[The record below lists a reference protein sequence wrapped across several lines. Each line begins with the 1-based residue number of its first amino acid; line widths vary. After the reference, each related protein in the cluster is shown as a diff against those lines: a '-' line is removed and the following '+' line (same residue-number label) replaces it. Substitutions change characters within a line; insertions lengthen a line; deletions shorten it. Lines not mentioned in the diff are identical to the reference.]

1 MGNKTFSARRTQ
13 LHDQVKD
20 PEWSGFIRR
29 LFQEAEPYLAV
40 RGDMAHTRVSYDY
53 ALILIR
59 QEGGNAGIVE
69 PAIILHD
76 VGWSRLEP
84 REISKAFGVL
94 AKGDEADRLNRIH
107 ELEGASIAGQ
117 ILKSL
122 DYDTLLIEKITSI
135 IRTHDSGVDIRSP
148 EEGLVKDADKLWR
161 SSKVGFW
168 QEVRRQDLDPKELY
182 WYLNEHYKKW
192 FFSSTALALAGENLE
207 KRAKEIDANQKG
219 LI

>member
-1 MGNKTFSARRTQ
+1 M
-13 LHDQVKD
+13 HDQVKD

-76 VGWSRLEP
+76 VGWSRLDP
-84 REISKAFGVL
+84 PEISKAFGVL
-94 AKGDEADRLNRIH
+94 AEGDEANRLNRIH
-107 ELEGASIAGQ
+107 ELEGASIAAQ
-117 ILKSL
+117 VLQSL
-122 DYDTLLIEKITSI
+122 DYNPLLIEKITSI
-135 IRTHDSGVDIRSP
+135 IRTHDSGIDIRSP
-148 EEGLVKDADKLWR
+148 EEGIVKDADKLWR

-168 QEVRRQDLDPKELY
+168 EEAERQDLDPKQLHRF
-182 WYLNEHYKKW
+182 LNERYKEW
-192 FFSSTALALAGENLE
+192 FFTSTALTLAGEDLE
-207 KRAKEIDANQKG
+207 ERAKEIDANHRDAT
-219 LI
+219 

>member
-1 MGNKTFSARRTQ
+1 M
-13 LHDQVKD
+13 HDQNKG

-40 RGDMAHTRVSYDY
+40 RGDMAHTRISHDY

-59 QEGGNAGIVE
+59 REGGNAGIVE

-76 VGWSRLEP
+76 VGWSRLDP
-84 REISKAFGVL
+84 REISIAFGVL
-94 AKGDEADRLNRIH
+94 AESDEADRLNRIH
-107 ELEGASIAGQ
+107 ELEGASIAAQ
-117 ILKSL
+117 VLQSL
-122 DYDTLLIEKITSI
+122 NYDPLLIEKVTSI

-168 QEVRRQDLDPKELY
+168 QEAERQELDPKELY
-182 WYLNEHYKKW
+182 RYLNERYKEW
-192 FFSSTALALAGENLE
+192 FFTSTALTLAGKDLE
-207 KRAKEIDANQKG
+207 ERAKEIDANQQG
-219 LI
+219 PT